1 MTSSESDFP
10 DLWPYVYYIH
20 TFLCVCK
27 P

>member
-10 DLWPYVYYIH
+10 DLWPYVYIFIH
-20 TFLCVCK
+20 FCVCK

>member
-10 DLWPYVYYIH
+10 DLWPYVYIH